1 MTSPPSLAWHRTD
14 FITGDVEALAT
25 HMQHCALAKGRWFA
39 LASRL
44 QRVWTVA
51 AGRLVTVACVAA
63 VLVIGLSA
71 VV

>member
-1 MTSPPSLAWHRTD
+1 MTSAPSPAYSPAD
-14 FITGDVEALAT
+14 FITGDVEALAI

-44 QRVWTVA
+44 QWVRALA

-71 VV
+71 VA